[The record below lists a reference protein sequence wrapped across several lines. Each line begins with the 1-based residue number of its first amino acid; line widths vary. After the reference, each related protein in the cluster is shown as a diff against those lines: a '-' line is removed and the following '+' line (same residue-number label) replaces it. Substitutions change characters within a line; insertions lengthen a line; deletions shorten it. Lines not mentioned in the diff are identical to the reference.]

1 MRAYEWRASQPCSFG
16 AKFWKLSQVLRGLID
31 HLEIVDMQVD
41 SCLALAMNT
50 CTGTA
55 MYKSIDDMLIH
66 FGKLEPFG

>member
-1 MRAYEWRASQPCSFG
+1 M
-16 AKFWKLSQVLRGLID
+16 ID

-50 CTGTA
+50 CTGTV
-55 MYKSIDDMLIH
+55 MYKSLDDMLIH